1 MGDHY
6 DALET
11 REPGE
16 REEVQF
22 EQLRS
27 LLAWAPDQAR
37 GLAQHLD
44 GIDAGAIGDRAALA
58 RLPVLRK
65 DDLIERQRADPPF
78 GGLTT
83 RPPAD
88 FSNLFQSP
96 GPIYEPGRTDIA
108 DWWRFA
114 RALHAAR
121 IRETDFVLNAFAYHL
136 TPAGHMLESG
146 IRALGATVLAGGVG
160 NTEAQ
165 VAAAAHV
172 GVTAYVG
179 TPDFLNVMLEK
190 AEEIGADLRSI
201 DRAFVSGGPLFPA
214 LREGYAARGISCL
227 QGYGTADL
235 GLIAY
240 ETMGE
245 SGPNPGMVV
254 DEGVIVEIV
263 RPGTGD
269 PVPDGEVGEVLV
281 TALNEDYPLI
291 RFATGDMSAV
301 IPDPSP
307 CGRTAMRIKGW
318 MGRADQT
325 TKVRGM
331 FVRPGQIADALRRHP
346 EIGHARLVISRE
358 GGTDR
363 MVLKAEA
370 DTTDPALAKAVEATL
385 RDVLKLRAEVE
396 LVEVD
401 SLPRDGRVIDDTRKF
416 D

>member
-1 MGDHY
+1 M
-6 DALET
+6 
-11 REPGE
+11 
-16 REEVQF
+16 
-22 EQLRS
+22 
-27 LLAWAPDQAR
+27 
-37 GLAQHLD
+37 
-44 GIDAGAIGDRAALA
+44 
-58 RLPVLRK
+58 
-65 DDLIERQRADPPF
+65 
-78 GGLTT
+78 
-83 RPPAD
+83 
-88 FSNLFQSP
+88 
-96 GPIYEPGRTDIA
+96 
-108 DWWRFA
+108 
-114 RALHAAR
+114 
-121 IRETDFVLNAFAYHL
+121 
-136 TPAGHMLESG
+136 
-146 IRALGATVLAGGVG
+146 LAGGVG

-165 VAAAAHV
+165 VLAAAHV

-201 DRAFVSGGPLFPA
+201 AKAFVSGGPLFPA
-214 LREGYAARGISCL
+214 LRESYAARGISCL

-263 RPGTGD
+263 RPGTAD
-269 PVPDGEVGEVLV
+269 PVRDGEVGEVLV
-281 TALNEDYPLI
+281 TTLNEDYPLI

-301 IPDPSP
+301 IPEPSP

-325 TKVRGM
+325 AKVRGM
-331 FVRPGQIADALRRHP
+331 FVRPEQIARALHRHP
-346 EIGHARLVISRE
+346 EIGHARLVVTRE
-358 GGTDR
+358 GDSDE

-370 DTTDPALAKAVEATL
+370 DTTDPALAKAIEATL
-385 RDVLKLRAEVE
+385 RDVLKLRARVD
-396 LVEVD
+396 LVEPD

>member
-1 MGDHY
+1 MADHY
-6 DALET
+6 DTLET

-27 LLAWAPDQAR
+27 LLAWAPDEAP
-37 GLAQHLD
+37 GLARHLD
-44 GIDAGAIGDRAALA
+44 GVDADAVADRAALA

-65 DDLIERQRADPPF
+65 DALIERQQADPPF

-83 RPPAD
+83 RPARD
-88 FSNLFQSP
+88 FSNIFQSP
-96 GPIYEPGRTDIA
+96 GPIYEPGRTDVP

-114 RALHAAR
+114 RALHAAG
-121 IRETDFVLNAFAYHL
+121 IRESDFALNTFAYHL

-146 IRALGATVLAGGVG
+146 VRALGATVLAGGVG

-165 VAAAAHV
+165 VLAAAHV

-179 TPDFLNVMLEK
+179 TPDFLSTMLEK
-190 AEEIGADLRSI
+190 AEEIGADLRGI
-201 DRAFVSGGPLFPA
+201 ARAFVSGGPLFPS
-214 LREGYAARGISCL
+214 LREGYARRGISCV

-240 ETMGE
+240 ETLGE
-245 SGPNPGMVV
+245 SGPHPGMVV

-269 PVPDGEVGEVLV
+269 PVAEGEVGEVLV
-281 TALNEDYPLI
+281 TTLNEDYPLI
-291 RFATGDMSAV
+291 RFATGDLSAT
-301 IPDPSP
+301 IAERSP
-307 CGRTAMRIKGW
+307 CGRTGMRIKGW

-331 FVRPGQIADALRRHP
+331 FVRPEQIAHALRRHP
-346 EIGHARLVISRE
+346 EIGHARLVVARDGDS
-358 GGTDR
+358 DD
-363 MVLKAEA
+363 MVLRAEA
-370 DTTDPALAKAVEATL
+370 DTTDPALAKALEATL
-385 RDVLKLRAEVE
+385 RDVLKLRARVE
-396 LVEVD
+396 LVAPD
-401 SLPRDGRVIDDTRKF
+401 SLPRDGKVIDDTRSF

>member
-1 MGDHY
+1 MSDNY

-22 EQLRS
+22 QQLRS
-27 LLAWAPDQAR
+27 LLAWAPEQAK
-37 GLAQHLD
+37 GLAAHLD
-44 GIDAGAIGDRAALA
+44 GVDVDAVADRAALA

-65 DDLIERQRADPPF
+65 DDLTERQRASPPF

-83 RPPAD
+83 RPPED
-88 FSNLFQSP
+88 FSNIFQSP
-96 GPIYEPGRTDIA
+96 GPIYEPGRTDVA

-114 RALHAAR
+114 RALHAAG
-121 IRETDFVLNAFAYHL
+121 IRAEDFVLNAFAYHL

-179 TPDFLNVMLEK
+179 TPDFLKVMLDK
-190 AEEIGADLRSI
+190 AGEIDADLRGISK
-201 DRAFVSGGPLFPA
+201 AFVSGGPLFPA
-214 LREGYAARGISCL
+214 LRAAYAERGIGCL

-245 SGPNPGMVV
+245 GGPNPGMVV

-281 TALNEDYPLI
+281 TTLNEDYPLV

-301 IPDPSP
+301 MPERSP

-325 TKVRGM
+325 AKVRGM
-331 FVRPGQIADALRRHP
+331 FVRPAQIAEALRRHP
-346 EIGHARLVISRE
+346 EIGHARLVVTRE
-358 GGTDR
+358 RDDDR

-370 DTTDPALAKAVEATL
+370 GTSDPALAKAVEATL
-385 RDVLKLRAEVE
+385 RDVIKLRAEVE
-396 LVEVD
+396 LVGMKE
-401 SLPRDGRVIDDTRKF
+401 LPRDGRVIDDTRKF